1 MLEKFPSHSASPR
14 GLESFLAFMTWWVK
28 SYVVISSSQDWYIV
42 HMYIIRTMYSL
53 GQSPKLHW
61 RVSDPLHCR
70 PPFLAGVWI
79 VRVFCPSPQALL
91 QELQS
96 DHLRFTFLLFTCP
109 LLRLFLLRL
118 HFLWSLQPSSGSPLQ
133 NGLTHRSLCLIPTFF
148 RMHLHRSSLPGS
160 ISMSVNVP

>member
-1 MLEKFPSHSASPR
+1 MYI
-14 GLESFLAFMTWWVK
+14 
-28 SYVVISSSQDWYIV
+28 SYVYYSYYVLTWTISQITLKC
-42 HMYIIRTMYSL
+42 IRPTTLPSTIF
-53 GQSPKLHW
+53 
-61 RVSDPLHCR
+61 R
-70 PPFLAGVWI
+70 GVWI
-79 VRVFCPSPQALL
+79 VRAFCPSPQALL

-96 DHLRFTFLLFTCP
+96 DHLQFTFLLFTCP

-148 RMHLHRSSLPGS
+148 RTHLHRSSLPGS